1 MEEMDTN
8 NKLASNLTIK
18 TEEVNMEEST
28 INHKFSKEIRI
39 SLDASEITNWKK
51 RQLENEI
58 QKKSVKKHKQSSVM
72 DVTSEN
78 SLKSAKIAKEI
89 QTSLDVSRVV
99 GKLTLD
105 VPETTTGYLYSLWF
119 IKIVTV
125 GSIMTF
131 ETN

>member
-105 VPETTTGYLYSLWF
+105 VPETTTGCLYSLWF
-119 IKIVTV
+119 FKIDIV
-125 GSIMTF
+125 GEYNDF
-131 ETN
+131 